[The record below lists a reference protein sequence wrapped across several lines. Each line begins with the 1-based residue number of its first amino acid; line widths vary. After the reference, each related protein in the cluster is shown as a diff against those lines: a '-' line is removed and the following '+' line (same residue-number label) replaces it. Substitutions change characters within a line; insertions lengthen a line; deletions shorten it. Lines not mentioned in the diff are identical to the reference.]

1 MRSPMAKYT
10 TTDIRNIAMTGT
22 ASAGKTTLV
31 EVMLHSAGEIK
42 SIGTVEQG
50 NTVCDSDDLEKEYAH
65 GIDSAIVHFDHNG
78 AHVNIIDTP
87 GSTGFFGKAVA
98 SLPAVETQ
106 VIMVDASVGI
116 DTATRKLMKI
126 GKDRKLP
133 QVILINKIDRGDDLA
148 ALLEQVQKT
157 FGSECRPVNLPADG
171 GNAVINCFSN
181 ATGDSDLGDVAGFH
195 TGIVDQVVEVDEVLM
210 EAYLEQGE
218 VSPDQLHGPFEAAL
232 RQAHLVPVMF
242 MSAKENVGV
251 AEFMNFIANLCP
263 NPLEGNPRTFVIH
276 EGEAQEEWHAT
287 NDGEHPVAHVFK
299 VSADPYV
306 GKLCVFR
313 VHQGA
318 LSPKVHPRVGDSKKP
333 LRLSHVFKLQGKD
346 HVEIPEVISG
356 DIGAVA
362 KVDEL
367 HYGSV
372 MHDASISEQ
381 MKIKP
386 LPMPKPMYGLAIDA
400 ANRNAETK
408 LGEALTKL
416 QAEDPTLEVDRVAA
430 TGDLVMRGLGDIH
443 LRVKLRLMKDRYGVE
458 VETRTPKV
466 AYKETITSGAE
477 GHHKHKKQSGGSGQ
491 FGEVYLRVEPAVG
504 EEIEASPDGF
514 VFVDDTFGGSVPK
527 QFMPAIEKGVKSIMC
542 DGAIAGYPMYNI
554 KVTVYDGKHHAVDS
568 KEIAFMT
575 AGKKAFI
582 AAVKKAKPVLLEPFV
597 KMHIAIPMNMI
608 GDISSDISGRRGR
621 ILGTEMLPGDQALLE
636 AEAPLS
642 EVMSYTNQ
650 LKSITGGTG
659 SYEMEYSHDERT
671 PANVQQ
677 DVIKSF
683 QPAHD
688 DE

>member
-1 MRSPMAKYT
+1 MAKYT
-10 TTDIRNIAMTGT
+10 TTDIRNIVITG
-22 ASAGKTTLV
+22 AAAAGKTTLV
-31 EVMLHSAGEIK
+31 EAMLHNSGEIGN
-42 SIGTVEQG
+42 IGTVEQG
-50 NTVCDSDDLEKEYAH
+50 NTVCDFDDLEKEYSH
-65 GIDSAIVHFDHNG
+65 GIDSTIVHFDHKG

-87 GSTGFFGKAVA
+87 GSPGFFGKAIA
-98 SLPAVETQ
+98 ALPAVETQ
-106 VIMVDASVGI
+106 VIMIDAGSGI
-116 DTATRKLMKI
+116 DTITRKLFSV
-126 GKDRKLP
+126 GKDRELP
-133 QVILINKIDRGDDLA
+133 QVILVNKMDHAEDLGG
-148 ALLEQVQKT
+148 LLEQIQKT
-157 FGSECRPVNLPADG
+157 FGSVCRPVNLPTDG
-171 GNAVINCFSN
+171 GKGVIDCFTN
-181 ATGDSDLGDVAGFH
+181 ATGASDLGDVADFH
-195 TGIVDQVVEVDEVLM
+195 TGIVDQVVEVDEELM

-218 VSPDQLHGPFEAAL
+218 VSPEQLHGPFEAAL

-242 MSAKENVGV
+242 MSAKEGVGV
-251 AEFMNFIANLCP
+251 QDFMDFIAALCP

-287 NDGEHPVAHVFK
+287 NDGDHPVAHVFK

-318 LSPKVHPRVGDSKKP
+318 LSPSVHPRVGDSKKP

-346 HVEIPEVISG
+346 HVEVPEVISG

-372 MHDASISEQ
+372 MHDATLSEQ

-408 LGEALTKL
+408 LGEALGKL

-430 TGDLVMRGLGDIH
+430 TGDLVLRGLGDIH

-466 AYKETITSGAE
+466 AYKETITGNAD

-491 FGEVYLRVEPAVG
+491 FGEVYLRVEPSAG
-504 EEIEASPDGF
+504 EEAEESTDGF

-527 QFMPAIEKGVKSIMC
+527 QFMPAIEKGVKSVMS

-597 KMHIAIPMNMI
+597 KLHISIPTDLI

-621 ILGTEMLPGDQALLE
+621 ILGTEMLPGNQALLE

-659 SYEMEYSHDERT
+659 SFEMEYSHDERT
-671 PANVQQ
+671 PANVQA
-677 DVIKSF
+677 DVVKSF
-683 QPAHD
+683 KPDSD

>member
-1 MRSPMAKYT
+1 MATYT
-10 TTDIRNIAMTGT
+10 TTDIRNIALTGS
-22 ASAGKTTLV
+22 AAAGKTTLV
-31 EVMLHSAGEIK
+31 ETMLHSAGEIGHV
-42 SIGTVEQG
+42 GTVEQG
-50 NTVCDSDDLEKEYAH
+50 NTVCDFDDLEKEYTH
-65 GIDSAIVHFDHNG
+65 GIDSAIVHFDYKG
-78 AHVNIIDTP
+78 SHVNIVDTP
-87 GSTGFFGKAVA
+87 GSPGFFGKAVA
-98 SLPAVETQ
+98 ALPAVETQ
-106 VIMVDASVGI
+106 VIMIDAGSGI
-116 DTATRKLMKI
+116 DTTTRKLFKI
-126 GKDRKLP
+126 GKERRLP
-133 QVILINKIDRGDDLA
+133 QVILINKMDHAENVEG
-148 ALLEQVQKT
+148 LLEQIQAT

-171 GNAVINCFSN
+171 GKAVINCFAN
-181 ATGDSDLGDVAGFH
+181 AEGDSDLGDVSDFH
-195 TGIVDQVVEVDEVLM
+195 TGIVDQVVEVDEELM
-210 EAYLEQGE
+210 EAYLEHGE
-218 VSPDQLHGPFEAAL
+218 VSPEQLHGPFEAAL

-251 AEFMNFIANLCP
+251 TEFMDFIANLCP

-276 EGEAQEEWHAT
+276 EGDEQEEWHAT
-287 NDGEHPVAHVFK
+287 NDGDHPVAHVFK
-299 VSADPYV
+299 VSSDPYV

-318 LSPKVHPRVGDSKKP
+318 FSSKIHPRVCGSKKP

-346 HVEIPEVISG
+346 HVETSEVISG

-372 MHDASISEQ
+372 MHDASLSEQ
-381 MKIKP
+381 MIIKP

-408 LGEALTKL
+408 LGEVLAKL
-416 QAEDPTLEVDRVAA
+416 QAEDPTLEIDRVAA

-458 VETRTPKV
+458 VDTRTPKV
-466 AYKETITSGAE
+466 AYKETITANAE
-477 GHHKHKKQSGGSGQ
+477 GHHRHKKQSGGSGQ

-504 EEIEASPDGF
+504 EETESSPDGF

-527 QFMPAIEKGVKSIMC
+527 QFMPAIEKGVKAVMG

-582 AAVKKAKPVLLEPFV
+582 EAVKKAKPVLLEPFV
-597 KMHIAIPMNMI
+597 KMHIAIPVDMI
-608 GDISSDISGRRGR
+608 GDISSDMSGRRGR
-621 ILGTEMLPGDQALLE
+621 ILGTDMLPGDQALLE

-642 EVMSYTNQ
+642 EVMSYTSQ
-650 LKSITGGTG
+650 LKSITAGAG

-671 PANVQQ
+671 PATVQQ
-677 DVIKSF
+677 EVIKSF
-683 QPAHD
+683 KPDSD
-688 DE
+688 DD

>member
-1 MRSPMAKYT
+1 MATYT
-10 TTDIRNIAMTGT
+10 TTDIRNIAMTG
-22 ASAGKTTLV
+22 AAGAGKTTLV
-31 EVMLHSAGEIK
+31 ETMLHDAGVIGHV
-42 SIGTVEQG
+42 GTVEHG
-50 NTVCDSDDLEKEYAH
+50 DTVCDFDELEKEYAH
-65 GIDSAIVHFDHNG
+65 GIDSAVVHFDHNG
-78 AHVNIIDTP
+78 VHVNIIDTP
-87 GSTGFFGKAVA
+87 GSPGFLGKTIA
-98 SLPAVETQ
+98 SFPAVETQ
-106 VIMVDASVGI
+106 VIMIDAGSGI
-116 DTATRKLMKI
+116 DTMTRKLFQL
-126 GKDRKLP
+126 GQDRQLP
-133 QVILINKIDRGDDLA
+133 QVILINKIDHSEELDS
-148 ALLEQVQKT
+148 LLEQIQNT
-157 FGSECRPVNLPADG
+157 FGSVCRPVNLPTDDG
-171 GNAVINCFSN
+171 RGVIDCFTN
-181 ATGDSDLGDVAGFH
+181 ATGESDLGDVAEFH
-195 TGIVDQVVEVDEVLM
+195 TGIVDQVVEVDEELM
-210 EAYLEQGE
+210 ESYLEHGE
-218 VSPDQLHGPFEAAL
+218 VSPEQLHGPFEAAL

-242 MSAKENVGV
+242 MSAKNNIGV
-251 AEFMNFIANLCP
+251 KEFMDFISGLCP

-276 EGEAQEEWHAT
+276 EGEEQEEWHTA
-287 NDGEHPVAHVFK
+287 NDAEHPVAHVFK
-299 VSADPYV
+299 VSSDPYV

-313 VHQGA
+313 VHQGTI
-318 LSPKVHPRVGDSKKP
+318 SPSVHPRVGGSKKP
-333 LRLSHVFKLQGKD
+333 LRLSHVFKLQGKN
-346 HVEIPEVISG
+346 HIEVKEVIAG

-362 KVDEL
+362 KIDEL
-367 HYGSV
+367 YYGSV

-416 QAEDPTLEVDRVAA
+416 LLEDPTLEVDRVQA
-430 TGDLVMRGLGDIH
+430 TGDLVLRGLGDIH

-458 VETRTPKV
+458 VTTRTPKV
-466 AYKETITSGAE
+466 AYKETITSNAE

-491 FGEVYLRVEPAVG
+491 FGEVYLRVEPSRG
-504 EEIEASPDGF
+504 EEAEASSDGF

-527 QFMPAIEKGVKSIMC
+527 QFMPAIEKGVRSVMS

-582 AAVKKAKPVLLEPFV
+582 EAVKKAKPVLLEPFV
-597 KMHIAIPMNMI
+597 KLHIAIPMDMI

-671 PANVQQ
+671 PAKVQA

-683 QPAHD
+683 KPNQ
-688 DE
+688 EE

>member
-1 MRSPMAKYT
+1 MAKYT
-10 TTDIRNIAMTGT
+10 TTDIRNIAMTG
-22 ASAGKTTLV
+22 AAAVGKTTLV
-31 EVMLHSAGEIK
+31 EAMLHAAGEIG

-50 NTVCDSDDLEKEYAH
+50 TTVCDFDDLEKEYGH
-65 GIDSAIVHFDHNG
+65 GIDSAIVHFDYNG
-78 AHVNIIDTP
+78 AHVNIVDTP
-87 GSTGFFGKAVA
+87 GSPGFFGKAVA
-98 SLPAVETQ
+98 ALPAVETQ
-106 VIMVDASVGI
+106 VIMIDASVGI
-116 DTATRKLMKI
+116 ETATRKLFKI
-126 GKDRKLP
+126 GKDRQLP
-133 QVILINKIDRGDDLA
+133 QVILINKIDHAPDLDI
-148 ALLEQVQKT
+148 LLEQIQKT
-157 FGSECRPVNLPADG
+157 FGSECRPVNLPAEDRK
-171 GNAVINCFSN
+171 AVINCFSN
-181 ATGDSDLGDVAGFH
+181 ATGDSDIGDVSEFH
-195 TGIVDQVVEVDEVLM
+195 TGIVDQVVEVDEALM

-218 VSPDQLHGPFEAAL
+218 VSPEQLHGPFEAAL

-242 MSAKENVGV
+242 MSAKENIGV
-251 AEFMNFIANLCP
+251 LEFMNFIASLCP
-263 NPLEGNPRTFVIH
+263 NPLEGNPRTFIIH
-276 EGEAQEEWHAT
+276 EGELQEEWHAT
-287 NDGEHPVAHVFK
+287 NDGAHPVAHVFK

-313 VHQGA
+313 LHQGA
-318 LSPKVHPRVGDSKKP
+318 LSPSTHPRVGDNKKP
-333 LRLSHVFKLQGKD
+333 LRLSHVFKLQGKN
-346 HVEIPEVISG
+346 HLEIPEVISG

-386 LPMPKPMYGLAIDA
+386 LPMPRPMYGLAIDA

-430 TGDLVMRGLGDIH
+430 TGDLVLRGLGDIH
-443 LRVKLRLMKDRYGVE
+443 LRVKIRLMKDRYGVE
-458 VETRTPKV
+458 VDTRTPKV

-504 EEIEASPDGF
+504 EETEASPDGF

-527 QFMPAIEKGVKSIMC
+527 QFMPAIEKGVKSVMS

-582 AAVKKAKPVLLEPFV
+582 EAVKKAKPVLLEPFV
-597 KMHIAIPMNMI
+597 KMHIAIPMDLI
-608 GDISSDISGRRGR
+608 GDISSDLSGRRGR
-621 ILGTEMLPGDQALLE
+621 ILGTEMMPGDQALLE

-671 PANVQQ
+671 PANVQA
-677 DVIKSF
+677 DVVKSF
-683 QPAHD
+683 KPVT
-688 DE
+688 DED

>member
-1 MRSPMAKYT
+1 MATYT
-10 TTDIRNIAMTGT
+10 TTDIRNIALTGT
-22 ASAGKTTLV
+22 AGAGKTTLV
-31 EVMLHSAGEIK
+31 ETMLNTAGEIGHT
-42 SIGTVEQG
+42 GTVEQG
-50 NTVCDSDDLEKEYAH
+50 NTVCDFDDLEKEYGH

-78 AHVNIIDTP
+78 THVNIIDTP
-87 GSTGFFGKAVA
+87 GSPGFFGKAIA

-106 VIMVDASVGI
+106 VIMIDAGAGI
-116 DTATRKLMKI
+116 DTITRRLMKV
-126 GKDRKLP
+126 GRERKLP
-133 QVILINKIDRGDDLA
+133 QVILINKIDHCEDLS
-148 ALLEQVQKT
+148 ALLDQIQST
-157 FGSECRPVNLPADG
+157 FGSECRPVNLPSDDG
-171 GNAVINCFSN
+171 KAVINCFTN
-181 ATGDSDLGDVAGFH
+181 ATGESDLGDVADFH
-195 TGIVDQVVEVDEVLM
+195 TGIVDQVVEVDEELM
-210 EAYLEQGE
+210 ESYLEQGE
-218 VSPDQLHGPFEAAL
+218 VSPEQLHGPFEAAL
-232 RQAHLVPVMF
+232 CQAHLIPVMF
-242 MSAKENVGV
+242 MSAKSNVGII
-251 AEFMNFIANLCP
+251 EFMNFIANLCP

-276 EGEAQEEWHAT
+276 EGDEQEEWHAS
-287 NDGEHPVAHVFK
+287 NDGDHPVAHVFK
-299 VSADPYV
+299 VSSDPYV

-313 VHQGA
+313 LHQGA
-318 LSPKVHPRVGDSKKP
+318 LSPNVHPRIGDSKKP

-346 HVEIPEVISG
+346 HVEVKEIISG

-372 MHDASISEQ
+372 MHDATISEQ

-408 LGEALTKL
+408 LGEALAKL
-416 QAEDPTLEVDRVAA
+416 LLEDPTLEVDRVAA
-430 TGDLVMRGLGDIH
+430 TGDLVLRGLGDIH

-458 VETRTPKV
+458 VATRTPKV
-466 AYKETITSGAE
+466 AYKETITANAE

-491 FGEVYLRVEPAVG
+491 FGEVFLRVEPAFG
-504 EEIEASPDGF
+504 EETEATSDGF

-527 QFMPAIEKGVKSIMC
+527 QFMPAIEKGVKRVMAH
-542 DGAIAGYPMYNI
+542 GAVAGYPMYNI

-582 AAVKKAKPVLLEPFV
+582 DAVKKAKPVLLEPFV
-597 KMHIAIPMNMI
+597 KLHIAIPMDMI
-608 GDISSDISGRRGR
+608 GDISSDISGKRGR

-642 EVMSYTNQ
+642 EVMSYSNQ

-671 PANVQQ
+671 PANVQA

-683 QPAHD
+683 KPTE

>member
-1 MRSPMAKYT
+1 MALYT
-10 TTDIRNIAMTGT
+10 TTDIRNIAMTG
-22 ASAGKTTLV
+22 AAGAGKTTLV
-31 EVMLHSAGEIK
+31 EAMLHAAGEIESVG
-42 SIGTVEQG
+42 SIEKG
-50 NTVCDSDDLEKEYAH
+50 NTVCDSDDLEKEYGH

-87 GSTGFFGKAVA
+87 GIPGFFGKAVA
-98 SLPAVETQ
+98 ALPAVETQ
-106 VIMVDASVGI
+106 VVMIDASVGI
-116 DTATRKLMKI
+116 DTTTRKLMKI
-126 GKDRKLP
+126 GRDRELP
-133 QVILINKIDRGDDLA
+133 QVILVNKIDHCEDLG
-148 ALLEQVQKT
+148 ALLEQIQKT
-157 FGSECRPVNLPADG
+157 FGSECRPVNLPAEDG
-171 GNAVINCFSN
+171 KAVINCFSN
-181 ATGDSDLGDVAGFH
+181 AVGDSDLGDVADFH
-195 TGIVDQVVEVDEVLM
+195 TGIVDQVVEVDEALM

-218 VSPDQLHGPFEAAL
+218 VSPEQLHGPFEAAL

-242 MSAKENVGV
+242 MSAKENIGV
-251 AEFMNFIANLCP
+251 SEFMNFIANLCP

-276 EGEAQEEWHAT
+276 EGDAQEEWHAT

-318 LSPKVHPRVGDSKKP
+318 LNPKVHPRVGDSKKP

-362 KVDEL
+362 KVEEL

-408 LGEALTKL
+408 IGEALTKL
-416 QAEDPTLEVDRVAA
+416 QGEDPTLEVDRVAA
-430 TGDLVMRGLGDIH
+430 TGDLVLRGLGDIH

-466 AYKETITSGAE
+466 AYKETITTGAE

-504 EEIEASPDGF
+504 EETEASPDGF

-527 QFMPAIEKGVKSIMC
+527 QFMPAIEKGVKSVMC

-554 KVTVYDGKHHAVDS
+554 KVIVYDGKHHAVDS

-582 AAVKKAKPVLLEPFV
+582 EAVKKAKPVLLEPFV
-597 KMHIAIPMNMI
+597 KMHIAIPMDMI
-608 GDISSDISGRRGR
+608 GDISSDMSGRRGR

-671 PANVQQ
+671 PANVQK

-683 QPAHD
+683 QPTSD
-688 DE
+688 DA

>member
-1 MRSPMAKYT
+1 MAKYT
-10 TTDIRNIAMTGT
+10 TTDIRNIAMTGA

-31 EVMLHSAGEIK
+31 EAMLHEAGEIG
-42 SIGTVEQG
+42 SLGTVEQG
-50 NTVCDSDDLEKEYAH
+50 NTICDFDELEKEYTH

-87 GSTGFFGKAVA
+87 GSPGFFGKAVA
-98 SLPAVETQ
+98 ALPAVETQ
-106 VIMVDASVGI
+106 VIMIDAGAGI

-126 GKDRKLP
+126 GKDRELP
-133 QVILINKIDRGDDLA
+133 QVILINKMGHSEDLS
-148 ALLEQVQKT
+148 ALLEQIQST

-171 GNAVINCFSN
+171 GKAVINCFNN
-181 ATGDSDLGDVAGFH
+181 AQGESDLGDVADYH
-195 TGIVDQVVEVDEVLM
+195 TGIVDQVVEVDEELM

-218 VSPDQLHGPFEAAL
+218 VSPEQLHGPFEAAL

-251 AEFMNFIANLCP
+251 KEFMNFIANLCP

-276 EGEAQEEWHAT
+276 EGDAQEEWHAT
-287 NDGEHPVAHVFK
+287 NDGAHPVAHVFK

-318 LSPKVHPRVGDSKKP
+318 LSSSVHPRVGDSKKP

-430 TGDLVMRGLGDIH
+430 TGDLVLRGLGDIH

-458 VETRTPKV
+458 VTTRTPKV
-466 AYKETITSGAE
+466 AYKETITSDAE

-504 EEIEASPDGF
+504 EETEASPDGF

-527 QFMPAIEKGVKSIMC
+527 QFMPAIEKGVKSVMC

-582 AAVKKAKPVLLEPFV
+582 EAVKKAKPVLLEPFV
-597 KMHIAIPMNMI
+597 KMHIAIPMDMI

-677 DVIKSF
+677 EVIKSF
-683 QPAHD
+683 QPGDD

>member
-1 MRSPMAKYT
+1 MAKYT
-10 TTDIRNIAMTGT
+10 TTDIRNIAMTGS

-31 EVMLHSAGEIK
+31 ETMLHAAGEIGHV
-42 SIGTVEQG
+42 GTVENG
-50 NTVCDSDDLEKEYAH
+50 DTVCDSDDLEKEYTH
-65 GIDSAIVHFDHNG
+65 GIDSAIIHFDYKG

-87 GSTGFFGKAVA
+87 GSPGFLGKAIA
-98 SLPAVETQ
+98 SFPAVETQ
-106 VIMVDASVGI
+106 VIMIDAASGI
-116 DTATRKLMKI
+116 DTITRKLFTI
-126 GKDRKLP
+126 GKERQLP
-133 QVILINKIDRGDDLA
+133 QVVLINKIDHAEDLDG
-148 ALLEQVQKT
+148 LLDQIQNT
-157 FGSECRPVNLPADG
+157 FGTECRPVNLPADDG
-171 GNAVINCFSN
+171 KGVIDCFTNAE
-181 ATGDSDLGDVAGFH
+181 GDSDLGDVADFH
-195 TGIVDQVVEVDEVLM
+195 TGIVDQVVEVDEELM

-218 VSPDQLHGPFEAAL
+218 VSPEQLHGPFEAAL

-242 MSAKENVGV
+242 MSAKENIGV
-251 AEFMNFIANLCP
+251 KEFMDFIATLCP
-263 NPLEGNPRTFVIH
+263 NPLEGNPRTFMIH
-276 EGEAQEEWHAT
+276 EGDEQEEWHAT
-287 NDGEHPVAHVFK
+287 NDGDHPVAHVFK
-299 VSADPYV
+299 VSSDPYV

-318 LSPKVHPRVGDSKKP
+318 LSPSVHPRVGDSKKP

-346 HVEIPEVISG
+346 HVEVPEVISG

-362 KVDEL
+362 KIDEL

-416 QAEDPTLEVDRVAA
+416 LIEDPTLEVDRVAA
-430 TGDLVMRGLGDIH
+430 TGDLVLRGLGDIH
-443 LRVKLRLMKDRYGVE
+443 LRVKLRVMKDRYGVE
-458 VETRTPKV
+458 VTTRTPKV
-466 AYKETITSGAE
+466 AYKETITSNAE

-491 FGEVYLRVEPAVG
+491 FGEVYLRVEPSIG
-504 EEIEASPDGF
+504 EEAEATSDGF

-527 QFMPAIEKGVKSIMC
+527 QFMPAIEKGVKAVMSH
-542 DGAIAGYPMYNI
+542 GAVAGYPMYNI

-582 AAVKKAKPVLLEPFV
+582 DAVKKAKPVLLEPFV
-597 KMHIAIPMNMI
+597 KMHISIPTDLI
-608 GDISSDISGRRGR
+608 GDISSDISGKRGR
-621 ILGTEMLPGDQALLE
+621 ILGTEMLPGNQALLE

-671 PANVQQ
+671 PANVQA

-683 QPAHD
+683 KPDAEED
-688 DE
+688 

>member
-1 MRSPMAKYT
+1 MPKYT
-10 TTDIRNIAMTGT
+10 TTDIRNIAMTGS

-31 EVMLHSAGEIK
+31 ETMLHTAGEIGH
-42 SIGTVEQG
+42 IGTVENG
-50 NTVCDSDDLEKEYAH
+50 DTVCDFDDLEKEYTH
-65 GIDSAIVHFDHNG
+65 GIDSALVHFDHNG

-87 GSTGFFGKAVA
+87 GSPGFIGKAIA
-98 SLPAVETQ
+98 SFPAVETQ
-106 VIMVDASVGI
+106 VIMIDAGSGI
-116 DTATRKLMKI
+116 DTVTRKLFAI
-126 GKDRKLP
+126 GKDRQLP
-133 QVILINKIDRGDDLA
+133 QVILINKIDHAEDLD
-148 ALLEQVQKT
+148 ALLEQIQST
-157 FGSECRPVNLPADG
+157 FGSECRPVNLPTDDG
-171 GNAVINCFSN
+171 KSVIDCFTN
-181 ATGDSDLGDVAGFH
+181 ATGDSDLGDVADFH
-195 TGIVDQVVEVDEVLM
+195 TGIVDQVVEVDEELM

-251 AEFMNFIANLCP
+251 KEFMDFIATLCP

-276 EGEAQEEWHAT
+276 EGEAQEEWHAS
-287 NDGEHPVAHVFK
+287 NDGDHPVAHVFK
-299 VSADPYV
+299 VSSDPYV

-313 VHQGA
+313 VHQGS
-318 LSPKVHPRVGDSKKP
+318 LSPSVHPRVGDNKKP

-346 HVEIPEVISG
+346 HVEVPEVISG

-362 KVDEL
+362 KIDEL

-416 QAEDPTLEVDRVAA
+416 LMEDPTLEVDRVAA
-430 TGDLVMRGLGDIH
+430 TGDLVLRGLGDIH
-443 LRVKLRLMKDRYGVE
+443 LRVKLRVMKDRYGIE
-458 VETRTPKV
+458 VSTRTPKV
-466 AYKETITSGAE
+466 AYKETITSNAE

-491 FGEVYLRVEPAVG
+491 FGEVYLRVEPSNG
-504 EEIEASPDGF
+504 EEAEATSDGF

-527 QFMPAIEKGVKSIMC
+527 QFMPAIEKGVKAVMAH
-542 DGAIAGYPMYNI
+542 GAVAGYPMYNI

-582 AAVKKAKPVLLEPFV
+582 DAVKKAKPVLLEPFV
-597 KMHIAIPMNMI
+597 KMHISIPTDLI
-608 GDISSDISGRRGR
+608 GDISSDISGKRGR
-621 ILGTEMLPGDQALLE
+621 ILGTEMLPGNQALLE

-659 SYEMEYSHDERT
+659 SYEMEYSHDEKT
-671 PANVQQ
+671 PANVQA

-683 QPAHD
+683 KPDAEED
-688 DE
+688 

>member
-1 MRSPMAKYT
+1 MATYT
-10 TTDIRNIAMTGT
+10 TTDIRNIAMTG
-22 ASAGKTTLV
+22 AAGAGKTTLV
-31 EVMLHSAGEIK
+31 ETMLHAAGVIGHV
-42 SIGTVEQG
+42 GTVEQG
-50 NTVCDSDDLEKEYAH
+50 DTVSDFDELEHEYAH
-65 GIDSAIVHFDHNG
+65 GIDSAVVHFDYNG

-87 GSTGFFGKAVA
+87 GSPGFLGKAIA
-98 SLPAVETQ
+98 SFPAVETQ
-106 VIMVDASVGI
+106 VIMIDAGSGI
-116 DTATRKLMKI
+116 DTITRKLFNT
-126 GKDRKLP
+126 GQERQLP
-133 QVILINKIDRGDDLA
+133 QVILVNKIDHAEDISG
-148 ALLEQVQKT
+148 LLDQIQST
-157 FGSECRPVNLPADG
+157 FGSVCRPVNVPSDDG
-171 GNAVINCFSN
+171 KGVIDCFNN
-181 ATGDSDLGDVAGFH
+181 ATGDSDFGDVVDFH
-195 TGIVDQVVEVDEVLM
+195 TGIVDQVVEVDEELM
-210 EAYLEQGE
+210 EAYLEHGE

-242 MSAKENVGV
+242 MSAKNNVGV
-251 AEFMNFIANLCP
+251 KEFMDFIAGLCP

-276 EGEAQEEWHAT
+276 EGEDQEEWHAS
-287 NDGEHPVAHVFK
+287 NDGAHPVAHVFK
-299 VSADPYV
+299 VSSDPYV

-318 LSPKVHPRVGDSKKP
+318 LSPSVHPRVGDNKKP
-333 LRLSHVFKLQGKD
+333 LRLSHVFKLQGKN
-346 HVEIPEVISG
+346 HIEVKEVIAG

-362 KVDEL
+362 KIDEL

-386 LPMPKPMYGLAIDA
+386 LPMPKPMFGLAIDA

-408 LGEALTKL
+408 LGEALSKL
-416 QAEDPTLEVDRVAA
+416 LIEDPTLEVDRVLA
-430 TGDLVMRGLGDIH
+430 TGDLVLRGLGDIH

-458 VETRTPKV
+458 VTTRTPKV
-466 AYKETITSGAE
+466 AYKETITSNAE

-491 FGEVYLRVEPAVG
+491 FGEVFLRVEPSVG
-504 EEIEASPDGF
+504 EEAEVESDGF

-527 QFMPAIEKGVKSIMC
+527 QFMPAIEKGVRSVMS

-582 AAVKKAKPVLLEPFV
+582 EAVKKAKPVLLEPFV
-597 KMHIAIPMNMI
+597 KLHIAIPMDMI

-671 PANVQQ
+671 PANVQA
-677 DVIKSF
+677 DVVKTF
-683 QPAHD
+683 KPDA
-688 DE
+688 EE

>member
-1 MRSPMAKYT
+1 MAKYT
-10 TTDIRNIAMTGT
+10 TTDIRNIVMTG
-22 ASAGKTTLV
+22 AAAAGKTTLV
-31 EVMLHSAGEIK
+31 EAMLHK
-42 SIGTVEQG
+42 SGTIGHIGSVEQG
-50 NTVCDSDDLEKEYAH
+50 NTVCDFDDLEKEYTH
-65 GIDSAIVHFDHNG
+65 GIDSAIIHFDYNG
-78 AHVNIIDTP
+78 AHVNIVDTP
-87 GSTGFFGKAVA
+87 GSPGFLGKAIA
-98 SLPAVETQ
+98 ALPAVETQ
-106 VIMVDASVGI
+106 VIMIDAGSGI
-116 DTATRKLMKI
+116 DTITRKLFTI

-133 QVILINKIDRGDDLA
+133 QVILINKMDHAEDLGS
-148 ALLEQVQKT
+148 LLEQIQNT
-157 FGSECRPVNLPADG
+157 FGTVCRPVNLPTDG
-171 GNAVINCFSN
+171 GKGVIDCFNNAD
-181 ATGDSDLGDVAGFH
+181 GDSDLGDVADFH
-195 TGIVDQVVEVDEVLM
+195 TGIVDQVVEIDEELM
-210 EAYLEQGE
+210 ESYLEQGE
-218 VSPDQLHGPFEAAL
+218 VSPEQLHGPFEAAL

-242 MSAKENVGV
+242 MTAKDDVGV
-251 AEFMNFIANLCP
+251 NEFMDFIAALCP
-263 NPLEGNPRTFVIH
+263 NPLEGNPRTFIIH
-276 EGEAQEEWHAT
+276 EGDEQEEWHAT
-287 NDGEHPVAHVFK
+287 NDGDHPVAHVFK
-299 VSADPYV
+299 VSSDPYV

-313 VHQGA
+313 VHQGE
-318 LSPKVHPRVGDSKKP
+318 LSSSVHPRVGDSKKP

-346 HVEIPEVISG
+346 HVEVSEVVSG

-372 MHDASISEQ
+372 MHDASLSEQ

-408 LGEALTKL
+408 LGEALAKL

-430 TGDLVMRGLGDIH
+430 TGDLVLRGLGDIH

-466 AYKETITSGAE
+466 AYKETITANAD

-491 FGEVYLRVEPAVG
+491 FGEVYLRVEPSVG
-504 EEIEASPDGF
+504 EETEASADGF

-527 QFMPAIEKGVKSIMC
+527 QFMPAIEKGVKSVMS

-582 AAVKKAKPVLLEPFV
+582 EAVKKAKPVLLEPFV
-597 KMHIAIPMNMI
+597 KLHISIPTDMI

-659 SYEMEYSHDERT
+659 SFEMEYSHDERT

-677 DVIKSF
+677 EVVKAFSPDK
-683 QPAHD
+683 D